1 MNRQIRYLKINVDTG
16 SAIFYNSDDM
26 TTKTELSYN
35 YKQAVEQILKELR
48 RDRDRQ
54 IISRRFGFGMNRR
67 QTLEKIGSDFDITR
81 ERVRQIEKA
90 AIAKMKASG
99 SAEIAHANELL
110 RDVVAGA
117 GGITLA
123 SDVAATLGA
132 NELDT
137 PYIVFL
143 ALLSNGIELINEDDD
158 LRQAI
163 TLSPIFGRSQVTSL
177 INEVV
182 KVVKEYGKPITL
194 TKLTAKLPS
203 ALEPATLEQ
212 LMRVSKHLAHFDN
225 KWGLVSWPEVN
236 PKSIRD
242 KTYLVLS
249 RHGRPLHFSEIA
261 SHVRNLGSSKR
272 DVTVQAV
279 HNELIKDIRFILIG
293 RGIYALAEWG
303 YTPGTVA
310 EIIASVLREEQPL
323 HKDEIVRRVL
333 LKRQVKTTTIILN
346 LQEKEQFQRTAK
358 ATYKLKD

>member
-1 MNRQIRYLKINVDTG
+1 MTSKI
-16 SAIFYNSDDM
+16 
-26 TTKTELSYN
+26 ELSYN
-35 YKQAVEQILKELR
+35 YKQAVDQILKELR
-48 RDRDRQ
+48 RDRDRH

-90 AIAKMKASG
+90 AITKMRASG
-99 SAEIAHANELL
+99 SAEIAHANRLL
-110 RDVVAGA
+110 RDVVAEA
-117 GGITLA
+117 GGVALA
-123 SDVAATLGA
+123 ADVAASLGA
-132 NELDT
+132 NDLDT

-143 ALLSNGIELINEDDD
+143 AMLSTGIELINEDDD

-163 TLSPIFGRSQVTSL
+163 TLTPIYNRSQVVAL
-177 INEVV
+177 INETA
-182 KVVKEYGKPITL
+182 KVVKDYGKPITL
-194 TKLTAKLPS
+194 NKLVAKLPS
-203 ALEPATLEQ
+203 ELEPSTLEQ
-212 LMRVSKHLAHFDN
+212 LMRVSKKLANFDS

-249 RHGRPLHFSEIA
+249 RHGRPLHFSDIA
-261 SHVRNLGSSKR
+261 GHVRNLGTSKR

-279 HNELIKDIRFILIG
+279 HNELIKDERFILIG

-346 LQEKEQFQRTAK
+346 LQEKDQFERTAK